1 MNQMQELKTGDVY
14 KFTATGQKIEGIY
27 MGYEESKQYPQSY
40 AVKMN
45 VEGTLQVVFV
55 SAIVIDMLNSNDI
68 IKGKKIQIEFLGKI
82 KTKDGKRTYNNYKVY
97 A

>member
-1 MNQMQELKTGDVY
+1 MQELKTGDVY